1 MTKIDDGGPASE
13 DKELERETTR
23 VARHHGCDR
32 AVFTVCWG
40 ELEKGLECRCKA
52 DAKRNLRARSR
63 KESPNGEEAIHAKT
77 MTDTDEGM
85 TGDAIRSRQ
94 GEVHALDMPAAMEVR
109 RAQRLE
115 AHP

>member
-1 MTKIDDGGPASE
+1 MVSE

-63 KESPNGEEAIHAKT
+63 KESPNGECEDGKQPRNLDASRDCAISERPGRAAVTPHPVAPNT
-77 MTDTDEGM
+77 QEEG
-85 TGDAIRSRQ
+85 T
-94 GEVHALDMPAAMEVR
+94 
-109 RAQRLE
+109 
-115 AHP
+115 